1 MGAQLIF
8 IRQLLIKECAVF
20 LKILFVVF
28 QCILIE
34 KIVQRRILSVYVKIA
49 KRRNSFDVV
58 QDVKKAVF
66 YFGKQFGRI
75 SLVGPAAA
83 KRIQGITLVKKCFYP
98 FGRKAKNIMRDL
110 AGGILLSVKP
120 NISVAEIN
128 GKMAQMCFSHR
139 FCFNQIHAAHLV
151 SVISIP

>member
-1 MGAQLIF
+1 MRRSGTEPCNNIRWVIF
-8 IRQLLIKECAVF
+8 CFAFVAVCF
-20 LKILFVVF
+20 ISNGL
-28 QCILIE
+28 
-34 KIVQRRILSVYVKIA
+34 
-49 KRRNSFDVV
+49 RNSLDVV

-83 KRIQGITLVKKCFYP
+83 KRIYGITLVKKCFYP
-98 FGRKAKNIMRDL
+98 FGREAKNIVCDL

-128 GKMAQMCFSHR
+128 GKMAQMCFAHR
-139 FCFNQIHAAHLV
+139 FCFNQIQVRHLV